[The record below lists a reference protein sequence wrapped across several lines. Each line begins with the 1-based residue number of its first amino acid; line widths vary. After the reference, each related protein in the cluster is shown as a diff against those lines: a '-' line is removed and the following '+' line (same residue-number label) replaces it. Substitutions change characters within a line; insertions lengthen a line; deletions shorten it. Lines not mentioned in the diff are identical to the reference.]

1 MPSNTTTTQSEANKR
16 HHSQISMHPIEA
28 RANHN
33 HHNNPFENFM
43 NMFHRPAR
51 STTTQQKNDKQQ
63 VIAAL
68 SFESS
73 SDQPTQPTKQPRHNN
88 MTHDTEYDQMLNN
101 NNNVAISNETKAAY
115 NPPRQVGRRSNS
127 DELRVRNISPA
138 HSTGSSSV
146 RTEGPDEYANIP
158 TRSSTRTSS
167 PTLAQTSSTSSST
180 SATSAWRTAIC
191 PHTSKPYYW
200 NIQTRESKWK
210 KPLELATA
218 EEREAIQSKERKQRD
233 FFTSMEKNI
242 LKRLEN
248 SRRVKEEEERVKKNR
263 LMLLDDCDEEE
274 GSLCS
279 LDKYNATNSLE
290 YSAST
295 GTEGILY
302 NGISSNAINAGI
314 DSSWTQV
321 SSNSSPGVGGGN
333 GNDDWIAGWITPN
346 SESNFEAQQQ
356 KQTKEEG
363 GKVQHQ
369 RATSSPGTARS
380 ESPSGASCLS
390 FSSME
395 GLSVFDHAA
404 TSNYRD
410 TLSPVSLDDGSLN
423 TNLSSST
430 TSIDG
435 VSREERDDKVHPLV
449 SKPRT
454 LKSRLERIKSS
465 GLVIDKPDLVRT
477 ISKMEYDLLVGQLN
491 PLLVIESTKTCRP
504 TLDENGLSPRTMA
517 PNHSKL
523 KDRKR
528 SDESPLTPTTMTC
541 DILSSLHLTQSAEG
555 SINVSLLDSS
565 SSDESEGPL
574 LPMDMAPSSPLTPN
588 DDDEE
593 EEQDNLQQTRSSS
606 SPASASVSKP
616 SLTKRN
622 TCGTIYLGSTLSA
635 PDKDALIKCVCGVYR
650 AHLLQAE
657 RSNGGVAT
665 ISSNSKGSLNSA
677 NFNATT
683 DEDVHAIFQDRRSP
697 GDYRYLDTT
706 SIPSLATITD
716 FYRSIFLR
724 SQMEVDCIII
734 SLIYIERLIKMTDG
748 KLTPKPTNWRSVL
761 FSCMVLSSKVWDDLS
776 MWNCDFSKIGPL
788 GVTFSLSRTNE
799 LEIALLRA
807 LEYKVKVN
815 ASEYAKY
822 YFLLRGMLCRSGLAS
837 DDLSK
842 LQPLKKRGSEVTT
855 TTAINSS
862 DAVTSSISKLSL
874 KERSKSYGYAIVK
887 KQGDASGQDAAIE
900 APPESPSH
908 RASLEQIVR
917 MG

>member
-1 MPSNTTTTQSEANKR
+1 MSSANTTQTEANKR
-16 HHSQISMHPIEA
+16 HHSQISMHPLEA
-28 RANHN
+28 RAN

-101 NNNVAISNETKAAY
+101 NNNNVISNETKAAY
-115 NPPRQVGRRSNS
+115 NPPRQFGRRSNS
-127 DELRVRNISPA
+127 DESRVRNISPA
-138 HSTGSSSV
+138 HSAGSSSV

-158 TRSSTRTSS
+158 TGSSTRTSS
-167 PTLAQTSSTSSST
+167 STHPTTISSST
-180 SATSAWRTAIC
+180 TVAASAWRTAIC

-210 KPLELATA
+210 KPLELATS
-218 EEREAIQSKERKQRD
+218 EEREAIQSKEKKQRD

-242 LKRLEN
+242 MKRLEN
-248 SRRVKEEEERVKKNR
+248 SRRVKEEEERAKKSDGR
-263 LMLLDDCDEEE
+263 LMLLDDCDDREEEE

-302 NGISSNAINAGI
+302 NGISSNAMNAGI

-321 SSNSSPGVGGGN
+321 ASNSSPGIGGGN
-333 GNDDWIAGWITPN
+333 GNGNEDWIAGWITPN

-356 KQTKEEG
+356 KAGSEGQGKE
-363 GKVQHQ
+363 QHQ
-369 RATSSPGTARS
+369 RAASAPGTTRS

-395 GLSVFDHAA
+395 GLSVFDQAA

-491 PLLVIESTKTCRP
+491 PLLVIESTKTCRL
-504 TLDENGLSPRTMA
+504 TL
-517 PNHSKL
+517 
-523 KDRKR
+523 
-528 SDESPLTPTTMTC
+528 
-541 DILSSLHLTQSAEG
+541 
-555 SINVSLLDSS
+555 
-565 SSDESEGPL
+565 
-574 LPMDMAPSSPLTPN
+574 
-588 DDDEE
+588 
-593 EEQDNLQQTRSSS
+593 
-606 SPASASVSKP
+606 
-616 SLTKRN
+616 
-622 TCGTIYLGSTLSA
+622 
-635 PDKDALIKCVCGVYR
+635 
-650 AHLLQAE
+650 
-657 RSNGGVAT
+657 
-665 ISSNSKGSLNSA
+665 
-677 NFNATT
+677 
-683 DEDVHAIFQDRRSP
+683 
-697 GDYRYLDTT
+697 
-706 SIPSLATITD
+706 
-716 FYRSIFLR
+716 
-724 SQMEVDCIII
+724 
-734 SLIYIERLIKMTDG
+734 G
-748 KLTPKPTNWRSVL
+748 K
-761 FSCMVLSSKVWDDLS
+761 
-776 MWNCDFSKIGPL
+776 
-788 GVTFSLSRTNE
+788 
-799 LEIALLRA
+799 
-807 LEYKVKVN
+807 
-815 ASEYAKY
+815 
-822 YFLLRGMLCRSGLAS
+822 
-837 DDLSK
+837 
-842 LQPLKKRGSEVTT
+842 
-855 TTAINSS
+855 
-862 DAVTSSISKLSL
+862 
-874 KERSKSYGYAIVK
+874 
-887 KQGDASGQDAAIE
+887 
-900 APPESPSH
+900 
-908 RASLEQIVR
+908 
-917 MG
+917 

>member
-16 HHSQISMHPIEA
+16 HHSQISMHPLEA
-28 RANHN
+28 RAN
-33 HHNNPFENFM
+33 NNPFENFM

-51 STTTQQKNDKQQ
+51 STQTQQRNDKQD

-73 SDQPTQPTKQPRHNN
+73 SDQPTQPMKQPRHN
-88 MTHDTEYDQMLNN
+88 MTQDTEYDQMLNN
-101 NNNVAISNETKAAY
+101 NNNVVVISNETKAAY
-115 NPPRQVGRRSNS
+115 NPPRQVGRRSSN
-127 DELRVRNISPA
+127 DESRVRNISPA

-146 RTEGPDEYANIP
+146 RTEGPEEYANIP
-158 TRSSTRTSS
+158 NRSTRTSS
-167 PTLAQTSSTSSST
+167 IIASSSTSSST
-180 SATSAWRTAIC
+180 STATSAWRTAIC

-200 NIQTRESKWK
+200 NVQTRESKWK
-210 KPLELATA
+210 KPLELASA
-218 EEREAIQSKERKQRD
+218 EEREAIQSKEKKQRD

-248 SRRVKEEEERVKKNR
+248 SRRVKEEEERAKKSDSR
-263 LMLLDDCDEEE
+263 LMLLDDNFDDAMEEEE

-302 NGISSNAINAGI
+302 NGISSNAMNAGI

-321 SSNSSPGVGGGN
+321 ATTSSPGVIGGN
-333 GNDDWIAGWITPN
+333 GNEDWIAGWITPN

-356 KQTKEEG
+356 KAGSEG
-363 GKVQHQ
+363 GEGKVQNQ
-369 RATSSPGTARS
+369 RAASAPGRS

-404 TSNYRD
+404 SNYRD

-588 DDDEE
+588 DDDDE

-657 RSNGGVAT
+657 RSNGGIAT
-665 ISSNSKGSLNSA
+665 ASSSNKGSLNSA

-748 KLTPKPTNWRSVL
+748 KLTPTPRNWRSIL

-855 TTAINSS
+855 ANNSS
-862 DAVTSSISKLSL
+862 DGGVTSSISKLSL
-874 KERSKSYGYAIVK
+874 KERSKSYGYAVVK
-887 KQGDASGQDAAIE
+887 KQGDTSGQDAAVE

>member
-1 MPSNTTTTQSEANKR
+1 MPSSNTTTQSEANKR
-16 HHSQISMHPIEA
+16 HHSQISMHPLEA
-28 RANHN
+28 RANH
-33 HHNNPFENFM
+33 NPFENFM
-43 NMFHRPAR
+43 NMFHRPQR
-51 STTTQQKNDKQQ
+51 NDKQQ

-73 SDQPTQPTKQPRHNN
+73 SDQPTQPMKLPRHN
-88 MTHDTEYDQMLNN
+88 MTQNTEYDQMLNN
-101 NNNVAISNETKAAY
+101 KISNETKAAY

-146 RTEGPDEYANIP
+146 RTEGPDEYANVP
-158 TRSSTRTSS
+158 TTRASTCTSSTIAS
-167 PTLAQTSSTSSST
+167 SSTSSST
-180 SATSAWRTAIC
+180 AASAWRTAIC

-210 KPLELATA
+210 KPSELASA

-242 LKRLEN
+242 MKRLEN
-248 SRRVKEEEERVKKNR
+248 SRRVKEEEERAKKSDGR
-263 LMLLDDCDEEE
+263 LMLLDNCDGASEE

-302 NGISSNAINAGI
+302 NGISSNAMNAGI

-321 SSNSSPGVGGGN
+321 ASNSSPGIGGGN
-333 GNDDWIAGWITPN
+333 GNGNEDWIAGWITPN

-356 KQTKEEG
+356 KAGSEGQGKE
-363 GKVQHQ
+363 QHQ
-369 RATSSPGTARS
+369 RAASAPGTTRS

-395 GLSVFDHAA
+395 GLSVFDQAA

-593 EEQDNLQQTRSSS
+593 DEQDNLQQTRSSS

-657 RSNGGVAT
+657 RSTNPT
-665 ISSNSKGSLNSA
+665 TPSNSKGSLNSA
-677 NFNATT
+677 NFNATA

-748 KLTPKPTNWRSVL
+748 KLTPQPTNWRSIL

-842 LQPLKKRGSEVTT
+842 LQPLKKRGSGVTT
-855 TTAINSS
+855 TTANSGG
-862 DAVTSSISKLSL
+862 DGGVTSSISKLSL
-874 KERSKSYGYAIVK
+874 KERSKSYGYAVVK
-887 KQGDASGQDAAIE
+887 KQGDASGQDTAIE
-900 APPESPSH
+900 APPESPSPH